1 MKESPCID
9 TLATQ
14 PMSCRPR
21 NEGAYLGAAPFGMT
35 CRDIHL
41 SLGPFQ
47 GITDAPFRNVFK
59 RHFGGIDK
67 FYTPFFTG
75 IHKEEHAKNL
85 QGEEIDPRYNYV
97 ETLTPQI
104 LSTDAEEILRFA
116 KQCKELGYKEI
127 NLNMGCP
134 FPRVANKKRGSGLL
148 PYPDKVESMLEGVFE
163 HIGDMKFSVK
173 CRLGYFSPDEIDAII
188 PIFNKYPLS
197 ELIIHPRI
205 GKQLY
210 KGEADVERFKALI
223 PYINAPLVYNGDV
236 FSVESFERIRGV
248 IESLSCGRLRVKPA
262 MTPIEETSP
271 KSVIAGKNPQSTVLK
286 GYMLGRGILA
296 NPFLAE
302 DIKASVIARR
312 NDEAIQKSVSLDCI
326 VPRNDA
332 KLQSERTERLH
343 NYVID
348 LYEDRLHHA
357 GGSPKVLGRM
367 KELWSYLM
375 NSFEEPQVVWR
386 KIKKINA
393 LNEYEEAVETIFKE
407 IAIK

>member
-1 MKESPCID
+1 
-9 TLATQ
+9 
-14 PMSCRPR
+14 MSKP
-21 NEGAYLGAAPFGMT
+21 L
-35 CRDIHL
+35 L

-85 QGEEIDPRYNYV
+85 QGEEIDPNYNDV
-97 ETLTPQI
+97 VTLTPQI

-116 KQCKELGYKEI
+116 KQCKHLGYKEI

-134 FPRVANKKRGSGLL
+134 FPRVANKKRGCGLL
-148 PYPDKVESMLEGVFE
+148 PYPDMVEAMFE
-163 HIGDMKFSVK
+163 RIFEQIDIDFSVK
-173 CRLGYFSPDEIDAII
+173 CRLGYFSPEEIDTII
-188 PIFNKYPLS
+188 PIFNRFPLS

-223 PYINAPLVYNGDV
+223 PYINMPLVYNGDI
-236 FSVESFERIRGV
+236 FSVESFVHIREAV
-248 IESLSCGRLRVKPA
+248 QPV
-262 MTPIEETSP
+262 
-271 KSVIAGKNPQSTVLK
+271 NQF
-286 GYMLGRGILA
+286 MLGRGLLT

-302 DIKASVIARR
+302 DICRGAF
-312 NDEAIQKSVSLDCI
+312 
-326 VPRNDA
+326 DA
-332 KLQSERTERLH
+332 PERTERLH
-343 NYVID
+343 AYVID
-348 LYEDRLHHA
+348 LYEDRLRHA

-375 NSFEEPQVVWR
+375 YSFEEPQVVWR

-393 LNEYEEAVETIFKE
+393 LKEYEEAVETIFKE
-407 IAIK
+407 IPIIL

>member
-1 MKESPCID
+1 MK
-9 TLATQ
+9 
-14 PMSCRPR
+14 
-21 NEGAYLGAAPFGMT
+21 
-35 CRDIHL
+35 L

-75 IHKEEHAKNL
+75 IQKDHAKNL
-85 QGEEIDPRYNYV
+85 QVEEIDPRCNDV

-104 LSTDAEEILRFA
+104 LSTDAEEILRFT

-134 FPRVANKKRGSGLL
+134 FPRVANKRRGCGLL
-148 PYPDKVESMLEGVFE
+148 PYPEMVETMFEKVFE
-163 HIGDMKFSVK
+163 GIGEMKLSVK
-173 CRLGYFSPDEIDAII
+173 CRLGYFDPKEIEAII
-188 PIFNKYPLS
+188 TIFNRFPLS

-223 PYINAPLVYNGDV
+223 PYINTPLVYNGDIV
-236 FSVESFERIRGV
+236 SVDSFKRI
-248 IESLSCGRLRVKPA
+248 C
-262 MTPIEETSP
+262 
-271 KSVIAGKNPQSTVLK
+271 NTVQPVNQF
-286 GYMLGRGILA
+286 MLGRGLLA

-302 DIKASVIARR
+302 EIKGTCVIGINRHCEQSETIQ
-312 NDEAIQKSVSLDCI
+312 EANRLDCF
-326 VPRNDA
+326 VVPPRNDA
-332 KLQSERTERLH
+332 PGNKTNRLH
-343 NYVID
+343 HYVID
-348 LYEDRLHHA
+348 LYEDRLRHA

-375 NSFEEPQVVWR
+375 NSFEEPQDVWR

-393 LNEYEEAVETIFKE
+393 LKEYEEAVETIFRDIE
-407 IAIK
+407 ITIK

>member
-1 MKESPCID
+1 
-9 TLATQ
+9 
-14 PMSCRPR
+14 MS
-21 NEGAYLGAAPFGMT
+21 
-35 CRDIHL
+35 DIRL

-85 QGEEIDPRYNYV
+85 QGEEIDPHCNDV

-104 LSTDAEEILRFA
+104 LSTDANEILRFA
-116 KQCKELGYKEI
+116 KQCQQLGYREI

-148 PYPDKVESMLEGVFE
+148 PYPDKVEAMLEGVFE

-188 PIFNKYPLS
+188 PIFNRFPLS

-223 PYINAPLVYNGDV
+223 PYINVPLVYNGDI
-236 FSVESFERIRGV
+236 FSVNSFEQIQ
-248 IESLSCGRLRVKPA
+248 
-262 MTPIEETSP
+262 
-271 KSVIAGKNPQSTVLK
+271 KSVSPINQF
-286 GYMLGRGILA
+286 MLGRGILA

-302 DIKASVIARR
+302 QIKNNTMDVCDAS
-312 NDEAIQKSVSLDCI
+312 
-326 VPRNDA
+326 
-332 KLQSERTERLH
+332 LQGQPVGTHRVCPPTHNKTERLH
-343 NYVID
+343 AYVLD
-348 LYEDRLHHA
+348 LYENRLRHA

-393 LNEYEEAVETIFKE
+393 LKEYEEAVEYIFTNISLSSPESNPKDFS
-407 IAIK
+407 

>member
-1 MKESPCID
+1 
-9 TLATQ
+9 
-14 PMSCRPR
+14 MSGTDC
-21 NEGAYLGAAPFGMT
+21 
-35 CRDIHL
+35 HL

-85 QGEEIDPRYNYV
+85 QGEEIDPKFNDV

-116 KQCKELGYKEI
+116 KQCKQLGYKEI

-134 FPRVANKKRGSGLL
+134 FPRVANKKRGCGLL
-148 PYPDKVESMLEGVFE
+148 PYPDMVEAMLDRVFE
-163 HIGDMKFSVK
+163 EIDINFSVK
-173 CRLGYFSPDEIDAII
+173 CRLGYFSPDEIEAII
-188 PIFNKYPLS
+188 PIFNKFPLS

-210 KGEADVERFKALI
+210 KGEADVERFKRLI

-236 FSVESFERIRGV
+236 FSVNVFGRIRN
-248 IESLSCGRLRVKPA
+248 A
-262 MTPIEETSP
+262 
-271 KSVIAGKNPQSTVLK
+271 VLPMNRF
-286 GYMLGRGILA
+286 MLGRGLLT

-302 DIKASVIARR
+302 EIRGGAWNA
-312 NDEAIQKSVSLDCI
+312 
-326 VPRNDA
+326 P
-332 KLQSERTERLH
+332 ERTERLH
-343 NYVID
+343 AYVID
-348 LYEDRLHHA
+348 LYEDRLRHA

-375 NSFEEPQVVWR
+375 YSFEKPQNVWR

-393 LNEYEEAVETIFKE
+393 LREYEEAVEEVFKSIE
-407 IAIK
+407 LGF

>member
-1 MKESPCID
+1 
-9 TLATQ
+9 
-14 PMSCRPR
+14 MSEP
-21 NEGAYLGAAPFGMT
+21 
-35 CRDIHL
+35 HL

-67 FYTPFFTG
+67 YYTPFFTG
-75 IHKEEHAKNL
+75 IHKEDHAKNL
-85 QGEEIDPRYNYV
+85 QGEEIDPRCNDV

-116 KQCKELGYKEI
+116 KQCQQLGYKEI

-148 PYPDKVESMLEGVFE
+148 PYPDKVEAMLERVYE
-163 HIGDMKFSVK
+163 EIEVKFSIK
-173 CRLGYFSPDEIDAII
+173 CRLGYFDPDEIDAII
-188 PIFNKYPLS
+188 PVFNKFPLS

-223 PYINAPLVYNGDV
+223 PSIKAPLVYNGDI
-236 FSVESFERIRGV
+236 FSVESFERIRNAV
-248 IESLSCGRLRVKPA
+248 HPV
-262 MTPIEETSP
+262 
-271 KSVIAGKNPQSTVLK
+271 NDF
-286 GYMLGRGILA
+286 MLGRGILA

-302 DIKASVIARR
+302 EIKNGDTST
-312 NDEAIQKSVSLDCI
+312 DKTQ
-326 VPRNDA
+326 
-332 KLQSERTERLH
+332 RLH
-343 NYVID
+343 TYVLD
-348 LYEDRLHHA
+348 LYDDRLRHA

-386 KIKKINA
+386 KIKKLNA
-393 LNEYEEAVETIFKE
+393 LKEYEDAVEFIFKE
-407 IAIK
+407 NALIL

>member
-1 MKESPCID
+1 M
-9 TLATQ
+9 L
-14 PMSCRPR
+14 
-21 NEGAYLGAAPFGMT
+21 
-35 CRDIHL
+35 L

-75 IHKEEHAKNL
+75 IHKEDHAKNL
-85 QGEEIDPRYNYV
+85 QGEEIDPRFNDV

-134 FPRVANKKRGSGLL
+134 FPRVANKKRGCGLL
-148 PYPDKVESMLEGVFE
+148 PYPDKVEAMLERIFE
-163 HIGDMKFSVK
+163 DIHIKFSVK
-173 CRLGYFSPDEIDAII
+173 CRLGYFNPEEIETII
-188 PIFNKYPLS
+188 PIFNKFPLS

-223 PYINAPLVYNGDV
+223 PYINAPLVYNGDIV
-236 FSVESFERIRGV
+236 SVESFGRI
-248 IESLSCGRLRVKPA
+248 SQA
-262 MTPIEETSP
+262 
-271 KSVIAGKNPQSTVLK
+271 VLPVSQF
-286 GYMLGRGILA
+286 MLGRGLLA

-302 DIKASVIARR
+302 EIKSM
-312 NDEAIQKSVSLDCI
+312 DCF
-326 VPRNDA
+326 VVPPRNDA
-332 KLQSERTERLH
+332 KRVSERTERLH
-343 NYVID
+343 AYVLD
-348 LYEDRLHHA
+348 LYEDRLRHA

-367 KELWSYLM
+367 KELWSYLI
-375 NSFEEPQVVWR
+375 NSFEEPQVIWR

-393 LNEYEEAVETIFKE
+393 LKEYEDAVESIFK
-407 IAIK
+407 

>member
-1 MKESPCID
+1 MNK
-9 TLATQ
+9 
-14 PMSCRPR
+14 
-21 NEGAYLGAAPFGMT
+21 PF
-35 CRDIHL
+35 L

-85 QGEEIDPRYNYV
+85 QGEEIDPHYNDV

-116 KQCKELGYKEI
+116 KQCQQLGYKEI
-127 NLNMGCP
+127 NLNLGCP

-148 PYPDKVESMLEGVFE
+148 PYPDKVGTMLERVFE
-163 HIGDMKFSVK
+163 EIDIKFSVK
-173 CRLGYFSPDEIDAII
+173 CRLGYFDPKEIDAIL
-188 PIFNKYPLS
+188 PIFNKFPIS

-223 PYINAPLVYNGDV
+223 PYINAPLVYNGDIV
-236 FSVESFERIRGV
+236 SEESFNRISNAV
-248 IESLSCGRLRVKPA
+248 QPV
-262 MTPIEETSP
+262 
-271 KSVIAGKNPQSTVLK
+271 NQF
-286 GYMLGRGILA
+286 MLGRGILA

-302 DIKASVIARR
+302 QIKNDKASTH
-312 NDEAIQKSVSLDCI
+312 DK
-326 VPRNDA
+326 
-332 KLQSERTERLH
+332 TERLH

-393 LNEYEEAVETIFKE
+393 LKEYEEAVETIFKE

>member
-1 MKESPCID
+1 MKENPCID
-9 TLATQ
+9 SIARTS
-14 PMSCRPR
+14 PS
-21 NEGAYLGAAPFGMT
+21 MT
-35 CRDIHL
+35 CKEESMRL

-75 IHKEEHAKNL
+75 IHKDSHAKNL
-85 QGEEIDPRYNYV
+85 QGEEIDPRINDV
-97 ETLTPQI
+97 DTLTPQI

-116 KQCKELGYKEI
+116 KQCKQLGYKEI

-134 FPRVANKKRGSGLL
+134 FPRVANKKRGCGLL
-148 PYPDKVESMLEGVFE
+148 PYPDMVEAMFE
-163 HIGDMKFSVK
+163 RIFKEIDIRFSVK
-173 CRLGYFSPDEIDAII
+173 CRLGYFSPDEIKAII
-188 PIFNKYPLS
+188 PIFNRFPLS

-223 PYINAPLVYNGDV
+223 PMINAPLVYNGDI
-236 FSVESFERIRGV
+236 FSVESFERIRQAV
-248 IESLSCGRLRVKPA
+248 QPV
-262 MTPIEETSP
+262 
-271 KSVIAGKNPQSTVLK
+271 NQF
-286 GYMLGRGILA
+286 MLGRGLLI

-302 DIKASVIARR
+302 EIRGGACNA
-312 NDEAIQKSVSLDCI
+312 
-326 VPRNDA
+326 P
-332 KLQSERTERLH
+332 ERTERLH
-343 NYVID
+343 DYVID
-348 LYEDRLHHA
+348 LYEDRLRHA

-386 KIKKINA
+386 KIKKLNA
-393 LNEYEEAVETIFKE
+393 LKDYEEAVESIFKE

>member
-1 MKESPCID
+1 MS
-9 TLATQ
+9 Q
-14 PMSCRPR
+14 P
-21 NEGAYLGAAPFGMT
+21 
-35 CRDIHL
+35 IL

-75 IHKEEHAKNL
+75 IHKEDHAKNL
-85 QGEEIDPRYNYV
+85 QGEEIDPRYNDV

-116 KQCKELGYKEI
+116 KQCKQLGYKEI

-134 FPRVANKKRGSGLL
+134 FPRVANKKRGCGLL
-148 PYPDKVESMLEGVFE
+148 PYPDKVDTMLERVFE
-163 HIGDMKFSVK
+163 GINIKFSVK
-173 CRLGYFSPDEIDAII
+173 CRLGYFSPEEIDAII

-210 KGEADVERFKALI
+210 KGEADVERFKSLI
-223 PYINAPLVYNGDV
+223 PYINAPIVYNGDIV
-236 FSVESFERIRGV
+236 SVGNFEKIREAV
-248 IESLSCGRLRVKPA
+248 QPV
-262 MTPIEETSP
+262 
-271 KSVIAGKNPQSTVLK
+271 NQF
-286 GYMLGRGILA
+286 MLGRGLLA

-302 DIKASVIARR
+302 
-312 NDEAIQKSVSLDCI
+312 EIQGGAYA
-326 VPRNDA
+326 P
-332 KLQSERTERLH
+332 ERTERLH
-343 NYVID
+343 NYVLD
-348 LYEDRLHHA
+348 LYEDRLRHA

-375 NSFEEPQVVWR
+375 CSFEDPQNVWR

-393 LNEYEEAVETIFKE
+393 LKEYEEAVEMIFKE
-407 IAIK
+407 IPLK

>member
-1 MKESPCID
+1 
-9 TLATQ
+9 
-14 PMSCRPR
+14 MSEP
-21 NEGAYLGAAPFGMT
+21 L
-35 CRDIHL
+35 L

-75 IHKEEHAKNL
+75 IHKEDHAKNL
-85 QGEEIDPRYNYV
+85 QGEEIDPRCNDV

-134 FPRVANKKRGSGLL
+134 FPRVANKKRGCGLL
-148 PYPDKVESMLEGVFE
+148 PYPEKVDAMLEQVFE
-163 HIGDMKFSVK
+163 TIDIKFSVK
-173 CRLGYFSPDEIDAII
+173 CRLGYFNPNEIDAII
-188 PIFNKYPLS
+188 PIFNKFPLS

-210 KGEADVERFKALI
+210 KGEADVERFKALM
-223 PYINAPLVYNGDV
+223 PQINAPLVYNGDIV
-236 FSVESFERIRGV
+236 SVESFERIRDAV
-248 IESLSCGRLRVKPA
+248 QPVH
-262 MTPIEETSP
+262 
-271 KSVIAGKNPQSTVLK
+271 QF
-286 GYMLGRGILA
+286 MLGRGILA

-302 DIKASVIARR
+302 DIKSSVIARR
-312 NDEAIQKSVSLDCI
+312 NNEAIQKSDFLDCF
-326 VPRNDA
+326 VPRKCSAFDGVKDVSDN
-332 KLQSERTERLH
+332 RINRLH
-343 NYVID
+343 NYVLD
-348 LYEDRLHHA
+348 LYEDRLRHA

-375 NSFEEPQVVWR
+375 YSFDEPQDIWR

-393 LNEYEEAVETIFKE
+393 LKDYEEAVETVFRSHALRI
-407 IAIK
+407 IT

>member
-1 MKESPCID
+1 MS
-9 TLATQ
+9 Q
-14 PMSCRPR
+14 P
-21 NEGAYLGAAPFGMT
+21 L
-35 CRDIHL
+35 L

-75 IHKEEHAKNL
+75 IHKEDHAKNL
-85 QGEEIDPRYNYV
+85 QGEEIDPQYNDV

-116 KQCKELGYKEI
+116 KQCKQLGYKEI

-134 FPRVANKKRGSGLL
+134 FPRVANKKRGCGLL
-148 PYPDKVESMLEGVFE
+148 PYPDKVEAMLERVFE
-163 HIGDMKFSVK
+163 DIDIRFSVK
-173 CRLGYFSPDEIDAII
+173 CRLGYFKPEETDTII
-188 PIFNKYPLS
+188 PVFNKFPLS

-223 PYINAPLVYNGDV
+223 PYINAPLVYNGDI
-236 FSVESFERIRGV
+236 FSVESFERIREAV
-248 IESLSCGRLRVKPA
+248 QPVC
-262 MTPIEETSP
+262 
-271 KSVIAGKNPQSTVLK
+271 QF
-286 GYMLGRGILA
+286 MLGRGILA

-302 DIKASVIARR
+302 QIADTRGYAGYADTR
-312 NDEAIQKSVSLDCI
+312 GVSLQDEPAGTHRMRPPI
-326 VPRNDA
+326 HNKTD
-332 KLQSERTERLH
+332 RLH
-343 NYVID
+343 TYVID
-348 LYEDRLHHA
+348 LYEDRLRHA

-393 LNEYEEAVETIFKE
+393 LKEYEEAVETIFK
-407 IAIK
+407 

>member
-1 MKESPCID
+1 
-9 TLATQ
+9 
-14 PMSCRPR
+14 MS
-21 NEGAYLGAAPFGMT
+21 NPF
-35 CRDIHL
+35 L

-75 IHKEEHAKNL
+75 IHKEDHAKNL
-85 QGEEIDPRYNYV
+85 QGEEIDPRFNDV

-127 NLNMGCP
+127 NLNTGCP

-148 PYPDKVESMLEGVFE
+148 PYPEKVEALLEGVFDQ
-163 HIGDMKFSVK
+163 IGEMRFSIK

-188 PIFNKYPLS
+188 PIFNRFPLS

-210 KGEADVERFKALI
+210 KGEADVERFKTLI
-223 PYINAPLVYNGDV
+223 PFINAPLVYNGDI
-236 FSVESFERIRGV
+236 FSVDGFHHIQG
-248 IESLSCGRLRVKPA
+248 
-262 MTPIEETSP
+262 
-271 KSVIAGKNPQSTVLK
+271 VIAGEDPQSPIDH
-286 GYMLGRGILA
+286 YMLGRGILA

-302 DIKASVIARR
+302 EIKNGDTS
-312 NDEAIQKSVSLDCI
+312 DDKTQ
-326 VPRNDA
+326 
-332 KLQSERTERLH
+332 RLH
-343 NYVID
+343 AYVLD
-348 LYEDRLHHA
+348 LYEDRLRHA

-393 LNEYEEAVETIFKE
+393 LKEYEEAVEFIFKE
-407 IAIK
+407 NALIL

>member
-1 MKESPCID
+1 MP
-9 TLATQ
+9 
-14 PMSCRPR
+14 
-21 NEGAYLGAAPFGMT
+21 
-35 CRDIHL
+35 DIRL

-59 RHFGGIDK
+59 KHFGGIDK

-75 IHKEEHAKNL
+75 IQKDHAKNM
-85 QGEEIDPRYNYV
+85 QVEEIDPTCNDV

-116 KQCKELGYKEI
+116 SQCKALGYKEI

-148 PYPDKVESMLEGVFE
+148 PYPEKIDAMLGRVFE
-163 HIGDMKFSVK
+163 QIEVGFSVK
-173 CRLGYFSPDEIDAII
+173 CRLGYIHPDEIFPVIEV
-188 PIFNKYPLS
+188 FNQYPLS

-210 KGEADVERFKALI
+210 KGEADVPRFAELMPLI
-223 PYINAPLVYNGDV
+223 KAPLVYNGDIV
-236 FSVESFERIRGV
+236 SVESFERIRNQV
-248 IESLSCGRLRVKPA
+248 QPVNEF
-262 MTPIEETSP
+262 
-271 KSVIAGKNPQSTVLK
+271 
-286 GYMLGRGILA
+286 MLGRGLLA

-302 DIKASVIARR
+302 EIKASVDCHASLRSAR
-312 NDEAIQKSVSLDCI
+312 ND
-326 VPRNDA
+326 
-332 KLQSERTERLH
+332 ERLH

-375 NSFEEPQVVWR
+375 YSFDEPQDIWR

-393 LNEYEEAVETIFKE
+393 LKEYEEAVETVFREHALI
-407 IAIK
+407 

>member
-1 MKESPCID
+1 MGTFK
-9 TLATQ
+9 
-14 PMSCRPR
+14 
-21 NEGAYLGAAPFGMT
+21 
-35 CRDIHL
+35 L

-59 RHFGGIDK
+59 KHFGGIDK

-75 IHKEEHAKNL
+75 IQKDHAKNL
-85 QGEEIDPRYNYV
+85 QGEEIDPACNDV

-116 KQCKELGYKEI
+116 TQCKELGYKEI

-148 PYPDKVESMLEGVFE
+148 PYPEKIDAMLGRVFE
-163 HIGDMKFSVK
+163 QIEVGFSVK
-173 CRLGYFSPDEIDAII
+173 CRLGYVNPEEIYPVIEV
-188 PIFNKYPLS
+188 FNRYPLS

-210 KGEADVERFKALI
+210 KGEADVHRFAELI
-223 PYINAPLVYNGDV
+223 PLIKAPLVYNGDIV
-236 FSVESFERIRGV
+236 SVDSFERIRNAV
-248 IESLSCGRLRVKPA
+248 QPV
-262 MTPIEETSP
+262 
-271 KSVIAGKNPQSTVLK
+271 NQF
-286 GYMLGRGILA
+286 MLGRGILA

-302 DIKASVIARR
+302 
-312 NDEAIQKSVSLDCI
+312 EIQGGAWNA
-326 VPRNDA
+326 P
-332 KLQSERTERLH
+332 ERTERLH
-343 NYVID
+343 AYVLD

-367 KELWSYLM
+367 QELWSYLM
-375 NSFEEPQVVWR
+375 NSFEEPQAVWR

-393 LNEYEEAVETIFKE
+393 LKEYEETVETIFKE

>member
-1 MKESPCID
+1 
-9 TLATQ
+9 
-14 PMSCRPR
+14 MSSTDC
-21 NEGAYLGAAPFGMT
+21 
-35 CRDIHL
+35 HL

-75 IHKEEHAKNL
+75 IHKEDHAKNL
-85 QGEEIDPRYNYV
+85 QGEEIDPRYNDV

-134 FPRVANKKRGSGLL
+134 FPRVANKKRGCGLL
-148 PYPDKVESMLEGVFE
+148 PYPDKVEAMLESVFE
-163 HIGDMKFSVK
+163 QIGDMKFSVK
-173 CRLGYFSPDEIDAII
+173 CRLGYFSPEEINAII
-188 PIFNKYPLS
+188 PIFNRFPLS

-223 PYINAPLVYNGDV
+223 PYINAPLVYNGDI
-236 FSVESFERIRGV
+236 FSVDSFMHIQG
-248 IESLSCGRLRVKPA
+248 
-262 MTPIEETSP
+262 
-271 KSVIAGKNPQSTVLK
+271 VIAGEDRKSSIRRREASQSPTLINSF
-286 GYMLGRGILA
+286 MLGRGILA

-302 DIKASVIARR
+302 EIRGGAYNA
-312 NDEAIQKSVSLDCI
+312 
-326 VPRNDA
+326 P
-332 KLQSERTERLH
+332 ERTERLH
-343 NYVID
+343 AYVLD
-348 LYEDRLHHA
+348 LYGDRLHHA

-393 LNEYEEAVETIFKE
+393 LREYEEAVETIFKE

>member
-1 MKESPCID
+1 M
-9 TLATQ
+9 
-14 PMSCRPR
+14 
-21 NEGAYLGAAPFGMT
+21 NEPF
-35 CRDIHL
+35 L

-59 RHFGGIDK
+59 RHFGAIDK
-67 FYTPFFTG
+67 YYTPFFTG

-85 QGEEIDPRYNYV
+85 QGEEIDPLCNDV

-116 KQCKELGYKEI
+116 KQCQQLGYEEI

-134 FPRVANKKRGSGLL
+134 FPRVANKKRGCGLL
-148 PYPDKVESMLEGVFE
+148 PYPDKVEAMLERVFE
-163 HIGDMKFSVK
+163 EIDIRFSVK
-173 CRLGYFSPDEIDAII
+173 CRLGYFDPKEIDAIL
-188 PIFNKYPLS
+188 PIFNKFPIS

-223 PYINAPLVYNGDV
+223 PYINAPLVYNGDIV
-236 FSVESFERIRGV
+236 SVESFVRIKG
-248 IESLSCGRLRVKPA
+248 ILNDGP
-262 MTPIEETSP
+262 
-271 KSVIAGKNPQSTVLK
+271 STGSGACKTVEQF
-286 GYMLGRGILA
+286 MLGRGILA

-302 DIKASVIARR
+302 QIKNDKASTH
-312 NDEAIQKSVSLDCI
+312 DK
-326 VPRNDA
+326 
-332 KLQSERTERLH
+332 TERLH

-386 KIKKINA
+386 KIKKNNA
-393 LNEYEEAVETIFKE
+393 LKEYEEAVETIFKE

>member
-1 MKESPCID
+1 
-9 TLATQ
+9 
-14 PMSCRPR
+14 MSGNDC
-21 NEGAYLGAAPFGMT
+21 
-35 CRDIHL
+35 HL

-75 IHKEEHAKNL
+75 IHKEDHAKNL
-85 QGEEIDPRYNYV
+85 QGEEIDPRCNDV

-116 KQCKELGYKEI
+116 KQCKQLGYKEI

-134 FPRVANKKRGSGLL
+134 FPRVANKKRGCGLL
-148 PYPDKVESMLEGVFE
+148 PYPDMVEAMFE
-163 HIGDMKFSVK
+163 RIFEQIDIKFSVK
-173 CRLGYFSPDEIDAII
+173 CRLGYFSPEEIDAII
-188 PIFNKYPLS
+188 TIFNRFPLS

-210 KGEADVERFKALI
+210 KGEADVERFHALI

-236 FSVESFERIRGV
+236 FSVENFGRIREAV
-248 IESLSCGRLRVKPA
+248 RPV
-262 MTPIEETSP
+262 
-271 KSVIAGKNPQSTVLK
+271 NQF
-286 GYMLGRGILA
+286 MLGRGILA

-302 DIKASVIARR
+302 DIRNCVIARR
-312 NDEAIQKSVSLDCI
+312 NDEAIQIQTHTQDCHA
-326 VPRNDA
+326 PLA
-332 KLQSERTERLH
+332 MTKTERLH
-343 NYVID
+343 AYILD
-348 LYEDRLHHA
+348 LYEDRLRHA

-386 KIKKINA
+386 RIKKINA
-393 LNEYEEAVETIFKE
+393 LKEYEEAVESIFKE

>member
-1 MKESPCID
+1 MNK
-9 TLATQ
+9 
-14 PMSCRPR
+14 
-21 NEGAYLGAAPFGMT
+21 PF
-35 CRDIHL
+35 L

-59 RHFGGIDK
+59 RHFGGIAK

-85 QGEEIDPRYNYV
+85 QGEEIDPHYNDV

-116 KQCKELGYKEI
+116 KQCQQLGYKEI

-134 FPRVANKKRGSGLL
+134 FPRVANKKRGCGLL
-148 PYPDKVESMLEGVFE
+148 PYPDKVEAMLERVFE
-163 HIGDMKFSVK
+163 EIDIKFSVK
-173 CRLGYFSPDEIDAII
+173 CRLGYFDPKEIDAIL
-188 PIFNKYPLS
+188 PIFNKFPIS

-210 KGEADVERFKALI
+210 KGEADVEHFKALI
-223 PYINAPLVYNGDV
+223 PYINAPLVYNGDIV
-236 FSVESFERIRGV
+236 SEESFNRISNAV
-248 IESLSCGRLRVKPA
+248 QPV
-262 MTPIEETSP
+262 
-271 KSVIAGKNPQSTVLK
+271 NQF
-286 GYMLGRGILA
+286 MLGRGILA

-302 DIKASVIARR
+302 QIKNDKASTH
-312 NDEAIQKSVSLDCI
+312 DK
-326 VPRNDA
+326 
-332 KLQSERTERLH
+332 TERLH

-393 LNEYEEAVETIFKE
+393 LKEYEEAVETVFKE

>member
-1 MKESPCID
+1 
-9 TLATQ
+9 
-14 PMSCRPR
+14 MS
-21 NEGAYLGAAPFGMT
+21 NPF
-35 CRDIHL
+35 L

-75 IHKEEHAKNL
+75 IHKEDHAKNL
-85 QGEEIDPRYNYV
+85 QGEEIDPRFNDV

-116 KQCKELGYKEI
+116 KQCKQLGYKEI

-134 FPRVANKKRGSGLL
+134 FPRVANKKRGCGLL
-148 PYPDKVESMLEGVFE
+148 PYPDMVEALFE
-163 HIGDMKFSVK
+163 RIFEQIDIDFSVK
-173 CRLGYFSPDEIDAII
+173 CRLGYFSPDEIEAII
-188 PIFNKYPLS
+188 PIFNRFPLS

-223 PYINAPLVYNGDV
+223 PYINAPLVYNGDI
-236 FSVESFERIRGV
+236 FSVESFGCIREAV
-248 IESLSCGRLRVKPA
+248 RPV
-262 MTPIEETSP
+262 
-271 KSVIAGKNPQSTVLK
+271 NQF
-286 GYMLGRGILA
+286 MLGRGILA

-302 DIKASVIARR
+302 EIRG
-312 NDEAIQKSVSLDCI
+312 
-326 VPRNDA
+326 DA
-332 KLQSERTERLH
+332 WNASERTKRLH
-343 NYVID
+343 DYVID
-348 LYEDRLHHA
+348 LYEDRLRHA

-393 LNEYEEAVETIFKE
+393 LREYEESVEEIFKNQGLSSQVFS
-407 IAIK
+407 

>member
-1 MKESPCID
+1 M
-9 TLATQ
+9 
-14 PMSCRPR
+14 
-21 NEGAYLGAAPFGMT
+21 NETF
-35 CRDIHL
+35 L

-67 FYTPFFTG
+67 YYTPFFTG
-75 IHKEEHAKNL
+75 IQKDHAKNL
-85 QGEEIDPRYNYV
+85 QVEEIAPSCNDV

-134 FPRVANKKRGSGLL
+134 FPRVANKKRGCGLL
-148 PYPDKVESMLEGVFE
+148 PFPNKVEAMLERVFE
-163 HIGDMKFSVK
+163 EIDIKFGVK
-173 CRLGYFSPDEIDAII
+173 CRLGYFNPEEIDAII
-188 PIFNKYPLS
+188 PIFNRFPLS

-223 PYINAPLVYNGDV
+223 PYINAPLVYNGDI
-236 FSVESFERIRGV
+236 FSVESFERI
-248 IESLSCGRLRVKPA
+248 LRIINDGPSTLRWA
-262 MTPIEETSP
+262 SRT
-271 KSVIAGKNPQSTVLK
+271 AGSGTCKTINQF
-286 GYMLGRGILA
+286 MLGRGILA

-302 DIKASVIARR
+302 EIKD
-312 NDEAIQKSVSLDCI
+312 N
-326 VPRNDA
+326 VPVD
-332 KLQSERTERLH
+332 KTERLH
-343 NYVID
+343 DYVLD
-348 LYEDRLHHA
+348 LYEDRLRHA

-393 LNEYEEAVETIFKE
+393 LKEYEEAVENIFKE

>member
-1 MKESPCID
+1 MS
-9 TLATQ
+9 Q
-14 PMSCRPR
+14 P
-21 NEGAYLGAAPFGMT
+21 F
-35 CRDIHL
+35 L

-75 IHKEEHAKNL
+75 IHKEDHAKNL
-85 QGEEIDPRYNYV
+85 QGEEIDPRCNDV

-116 KQCKELGYKEI
+116 KQCKQLGYKEI

-134 FPRVANKKRGSGLL
+134 FPRVANKKRGCGLL
-148 PYPDKVESMLEGVFE
+148 PYPDKVDAMLERVFE
-163 HIGDMKFSVK
+163 EIDIKFSVK
-173 CRLGYFSPDEIDAII
+173 CRLGYFSPEEIDAII
-188 PIFNKYPLS
+188 PIFNKFPLS

-210 KGEADVERFKALI
+210 KGEADVERFRSLI
-223 PYINAPLVYNGDV
+223 PYINAPLVYNGDIV
-236 FSVESFERIRGV
+236 SVGSFEKIREAV
-248 IESLSCGRLRVKPA
+248 QPV
-262 MTPIEETSP
+262 
-271 KSVIAGKNPQSTVLK
+271 NQF
-286 GYMLGRGILA
+286 MLGRGLLA

-302 DIKASVIARR
+302 
-312 NDEAIQKSVSLDCI
+312 EIQGGAYA
-326 VPRNDA
+326 P
-332 KLQSERTERLH
+332 ERAERLH

-348 LYEDRLHHA
+348 LYEDRLRHA

-375 NSFEEPQVVWR
+375 YSFEEPQNVWR

-393 LNEYEEAVETIFKE
+393 LKEYEEAVEMIFKE
-407 IAIK
+407 IPLK

>member
-1 MKESPCID
+1 
-9 TLATQ
+9 
-14 PMSCRPR
+14 MSGTDC
-21 NEGAYLGAAPFGMT
+21 
-35 CRDIHL
+35 HL

-85 QGEEIDPRYNYV
+85 QGEEIDPTFNDV

-104 LSTDAEEILRFA
+104 LSTDAEEILRFS
-116 KQCKELGYKEI
+116 KQCKQLGYKEI

-134 FPRVANKKRGSGLL
+134 FPRVTNKKRGCGLL
-148 PYPDKVESMLEGVFE
+148 PYPDMVEAMFKRIFE
-163 HIGDMKFSVK
+163 EIDINFSVK
-173 CRLGYFSPDEIDAII
+173 CRLGYFSPDEIEAII
-188 PIFNKYPLS
+188 PIFNKFPLS

-210 KGEADVERFKALI
+210 KGEADVERFKSLI
-223 PYINAPLVYNGDV
+223 PYINAPLVYNGDI
-236 FSVESFERIRGV
+236 FSVNDFGRIRN
-248 IESLSCGRLRVKPA
+248 A
-262 MTPIEETSP
+262 
-271 KSVIAGKNPQSTVLK
+271 VLPMNRF
-286 GYMLGRGILA
+286 MLGRGLLT

-302 DIKASVIARR
+302 EIRGGAWNA
-312 NDEAIQKSVSLDCI
+312 
-326 VPRNDA
+326 P
-332 KLQSERTERLH
+332 ERTERLH
-343 NYVID
+343 VYIID
-348 LYEDRLHHA
+348 LYEDRLRHA

-375 NSFEEPQVVWR
+375 YSFEEPQNVWR

-393 LNEYEEAVETIFKE
+393 LREYEEAVEEIFKS
-407 IAIK
+407 IGLDF

>member
-1 MKESPCID
+1 MS
-9 TLATQ
+9 Q
-14 PMSCRPR
+14 P
-21 NEGAYLGAAPFGMT
+21 L
-35 CRDIHL
+35 L

-75 IHKEEHAKNL
+75 IHKEDHAKNL
-85 QGEEIDPRYNYV
+85 QGEEIDPRCNDV

-104 LSTDAEEILRFA
+104 LSTDAKEILRFA

-134 FPRVANKKRGSGLL
+134 FPRVANKKRGCGLL
-148 PYPDKVESMLEGVFE
+148 PHPDKVETMLEKVFE
-163 HIGDMKFSVK
+163 QIGDIKFSVK
-173 CRLGYFSPDEIDAII
+173 CRLGYFSPEEIDAII
-188 PIFNKYPLS
+188 PIFNRFPLS

-210 KGEADVERFKALI
+210 KGEADVEKFKALI
-223 PYINAPLVYNGDV
+223 PYINAPLVYNGDI
-236 FSVESFERIRGV
+236 FSVDSFERIHDAVRPV
-248 IESLSCGRLRVKPA
+248 
-262 MTPIEETSP
+262 
-271 KSVIAGKNPQSTVLK
+271 NDF
-286 GYMLGRGILA
+286 MLGRGILA

-302 DIKASVIARR
+302 QIKNNTADACDAS
-312 NDEAIQKSVSLDCI
+312 
-326 VPRNDA
+326 
-332 KLQSERTERLH
+332 LQDQPVGTHRVCPPTHDKTQRMH
-343 NYVID
+343 AYVLD

-393 LNEYEEAVETIFKE
+393 LKDYEDAVEEVFRDVKVVI
-407 IAIK
+407 

>member
-1 MKESPCID
+1 
-9 TLATQ
+9 
-14 PMSCRPR
+14 MSK
-21 NEGAYLGAAPFGMT
+21 PF
-35 CRDIHL
+35 L

-59 RHFGGIDK
+59 RNFGGIDK

-75 IHKEEHAKNL
+75 IHKEDHAKNL
-85 QGEEIDPRYNYV
+85 QGEEIDPRYNDV

-116 KQCKELGYKEI
+116 KQCKALGYKEI
-127 NLNMGCP
+127 NLNIGCP
-134 FPRVANKKRGSGLL
+134 FPRVANKKRGCGLL
-148 PYPDKVESMLEGVFE
+148 PYPDKVETMLNRVFE
-163 HIGDMKFSVK
+163 EISIKFSVK
-173 CRLGYFSPDEIDAII
+173 CRLGYFSPDEIEAVI

-223 PYINAPLVYNGDV
+223 PYINAPLVYNGDIV
-236 FSVESFERIRGV
+236 SKESFERIREAVQPVG
-248 IESLSCGRLRVKPA
+248 
-262 MTPIEETSP
+262 
-271 KSVIAGKNPQSTVLK
+271 QF
-286 GYMLGRGILA
+286 MLGRGLLA

-302 DIKASVIARR
+302 QINNDSADASVASRQDTPLGTHR
-312 NDEAIQKSVSLDCI
+312 VCPPTRDK
-326 VPRNDA
+326 
-332 KLQSERTERLH
+332 TERLH
-343 NYVID
+343 NYVLD

-375 NSFEEPQVVWR
+375 YSFDEPQDIWR

-393 LNEYEEAVETIFKE
+393 LKEYEEVVETVFQSYTLRILT
-407 IAIK
+407 